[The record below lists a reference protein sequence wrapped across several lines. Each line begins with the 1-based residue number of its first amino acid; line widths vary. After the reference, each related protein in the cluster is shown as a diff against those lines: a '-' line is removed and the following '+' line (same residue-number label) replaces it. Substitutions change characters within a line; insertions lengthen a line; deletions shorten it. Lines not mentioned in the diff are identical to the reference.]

1 MVKWSKK
8 MFVNHINETCENDVA
23 MICLEL
29 IDFSEKTSDELS
41 WGTGEDFGTM
51 TYRCNS
57 DYGLLPL
64 FRLSSNGKINLQLNF
79 LRSKKLHKQV
89 LQDMI
94 IKFESNF
101 LRDYDQESYPSDSYE
116 PLEDLICTNKQ
127 LHSFMKAI
135 EGCTYRLKQ

>member
-1 MVKWSKK
+1 MMKWSKK
-8 MFVNHINETCENDVA
+8 MFVNHINEICENDVA

-79 LRSKKLHKQV
+79 LRSKNLHKQV

>member
-1 MVKWSKK
+1 

-64 FRLSSNGKINLQLNF
+64 FRLSSHGKINLQLNF
-79 LRSKKLHKQV
+79 LRSKNLHKQV

>member
-1 MVKWSKK
+1 
-8 MFVNHINETCENDVA
+8 MFINHINETCENDVV

-41 WGTGEDFGTM
+41 WGTREDFGTM

-64 FRLSSNGKINLQLNF
+64 FRLSSNGKINFQLNF
-79 LRSKKLHKQV
+79 LRSKNLHKQV

-94 IKFESNF
+94 IKFESIF
-101 LRDYDQESYPSDSYE
+101 LRDYDKESYPSDSYE

-127 LHSFMKAI
+127 LHLFMKAI
-135 EGCTYRLKQ
+135 EGCIYRLKQ

>member
-1 MVKWSKK
+1 MAKWSKK
-8 MFVNHINETCENDVA
+8 MFINHINETCENDVV

-41 WGTGEDFGTM
+41 WGTREDFGTM

-64 FRLSSNGKINLQLNF
+64 FRLSTNGKINFQLNF
-79 LRSKKLHKQV
+79 LRSKNLHKQV

-94 IKFESNF
+94 IKFESIF
-101 LRDYDQESYPSDSYE
+101 LRDYDKESYPSDSYE

-135 EGCTYRLKQ
+135 EGCIYRLKQ

>member
-8 MFVNHINETCENDVA
+8 AFVDHINKTCENDVA

-29 IDFSEKTSDELS
+29 IDFSEQTSDELS
-41 WGTGEDFGTM
+41 WGTGDDFGTM

-57 DYGLLPL
+57 DHGLLPL

-79 LRSKKLHKQV
+79 LRGKNLHKQV

-101 LRDYDQESYPSDSYE
+101 LRDYDTESYPSDSYE

-127 LHSFMKAI
+127 LHLFMKTI

>member
-1 MVKWSKK
+1 MMKWSKK

-41 WGTGEDFGTM
+41 WGTGDDFGTM

-79 LRSKKLHKQV
+79 LRSKNLHKQV

>member
-1 MVKWSKK
+1 MMKWSKK
-8 MFVNHINETCENDVA
+8 MFVNHINEICENDVA

-41 WGTGEDFGTM
+41 WGTGDDFGTM

-64 FRLSSNGKINLQLNF
+64 FRLSSHGKINLQLNF
-79 LRSKKLHKQV
+79 LRSKNLHKQV

>member
-1 MVKWSKK
+1 MMKWSKK
-8 MFVNHINETCENDVA
+8 MFVNHINEICENDVA

-64 FRLSSNGKINLQLNF
+64 FRLSSHGKINLQLNF
-79 LRSKKLHKQV
+79 LRSKNLHKQV

>member
-1 MVKWSKK
+1 MAKWSKK
-8 MFVNHINETCENDVA
+8 MFINHINETCENDVV

-41 WGTGEDFGTM
+41 WGTREDFGTM

-64 FRLSSNGKINLQLNF
+64 FRLSSNGKINFQLNF
-79 LRSKKLHKQV
+79 LRSKNLHKQV

-94 IKFESNF
+94 IKFESIF
-101 LRDYDQESYPSDSYE
+101 LRDYDKESYPSDSYE

-127 LHSFMKAI
+127 LHLFMKAI
-135 EGCTYRLKQ
+135 EGCIYRLKQ

>member
-1 MVKWSKK
+1 

-64 FRLSSNGKINLQLNF
+64 FRLSSHGKINLQLNF
-79 LRSKKLHKQV
+79 LRSKNLHKQV

-127 LHSFMKAI
+127 LHSFIALICK
-135 EGCTYRLKQ
+135 YSLQ

>member
-41 WGTGEDFGTM
+41 WGTGDDFGTM

-79 LRSKKLHKQV
+79 LRSKNLHKQV

-135 EGCTYRLKQ
+135 EGCTYRLNQ

>member
-1 MVKWSKK
+1 MGKWSKK
-8 MFVNHINETCENDVA
+8 MFVNHINEICENDVA

-79 LRSKKLHKQV
+79 LRSKNLHKQV

>member
-8 MFVNHINETCENDVA
+8 AFVDHINKTCENDVA

-29 IDFSEKTSDELS
+29 IDFSEQTSDELS
-41 WGTGEDFGTM
+41 WGTGDDFGTM

-57 DYGLLPL
+57 DHGLLPL

-79 LRSKKLHKQV
+79 LRGKNLHKQV

>member
-1 MVKWSKK
+1 MAKWSKK
-8 MFVNHINETCENDVA
+8 MFINHINETCENDVV

-64 FRLSSNGKINLQLNF
+64 FRLSSNGKINFQLNF
-79 LRSKKLHKQV
+79 LRSKNLHKQV

-94 IKFESNF
+94 IKFESIF
-101 LRDYDQESYPSDSYE
+101 LRDYDKESYPSDSYE

-127 LHSFMKAI
+127 LHSFFN
-135 EGCTYRLKQ
+135 